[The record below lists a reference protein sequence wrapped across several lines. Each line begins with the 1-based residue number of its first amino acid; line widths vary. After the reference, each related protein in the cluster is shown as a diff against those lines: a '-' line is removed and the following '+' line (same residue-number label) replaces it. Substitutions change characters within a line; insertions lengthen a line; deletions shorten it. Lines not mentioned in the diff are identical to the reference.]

1 MKQDYMD
8 LTITIVGD
16 RLHTSLFEKPMALYL
31 YIPPHS
37 AHPPGCWK
45 GQIYGEVLR
54 IHRLCSD
61 EDDITNRVITCF
73 RRWTARGHSP
83 QKLVPVF
90 KRALE
95 NARKFM
101 ATSKEQREANKAAKL
116 EEARRRVYFHTEYHP
131 QGPPSREIQQLF
143 DNTVMNPPGKDPFQS
158 LGWTDTDI
166 PLDSMIVC
174 YHRPLNLE
182 NLLSYRNL
190 CKQNGPP
197 VSSFLDE

>member
-1 MKQDYMD
+1 
-8 LTITIVGD
+8 
-16 RLHTSLFEKPMALYL
+16 MA
-31 YIPPHS
+31 I
-37 AHPPGCWK
+37 A
-45 GQIYGEVLR
+45 LR
-54 IHRLCSD
+54 
-61 EDDITNRVITCF
+61 N
-73 RRWTARGHSP
+73 
-83 QKLVPVF
+83 
-90 KRALE
+90 LE
-95 NARKFM
+95 NARKFL

-158 LGWTDTDI
+158 LGHTDTDI

-190 CKQNGPP
+190 CKRNGPP